1 MVNRDEILSALRT
14 VDDPEMPINIVD
26 LGLVEKVDIQ
36 AQESG
41 ASVAIEILPTFVG
54 CAALPV
60 IESEIRR
67 SVSALPGVSAVE
79 VRISYSPA
87 WTVDRITAA
96 GRESLRR
103 HGVTVPVRGED
114 QAGQAPACPFC
125 GSAEVRQ
132 ESAFG
137 PTRCRM
143 IWYCESCHHP
153 FEHLKR
159 LGSRGLVDLSLSR
172 VTESR

>member
-1 MVNRDEILSALRT
+1 
-14 VDDPEMPINIVD
+14 
-26 LGLVEKVDIQ
+26 
-36 AQESG
+36 
-41 ASVAIEILPTFVG
+41 TFVG
-54 CAALPV
+54 CAALTV

-67 SVSALPGVSAVE
+67 RVAALSGVTTVD
-79 VRISYSPA
+79 VNISYSPA
-87 WTVDRITAA
+87 WTADRITAA

-103 HGVTVPVRGED
+103 HGVTVPARGED
-114 QAGQAPACPFC
+114 PAGNTPACPFC
-125 GSAEVRQ
+125 GSAKVRQ

-159 LGSRGLVDLSLSR
+159 LSTGGLIDLSLSR

>member
-1 MVNRDEILSALRT
+1 MVTREEILSALRT

-26 LGLVEKVDIQ
+26 LGLVEKIDLRPE
-36 AQESG
+36 ESG
-41 ASVAIEILPTFVG
+41 AGVEIEILPTFVG
-54 CAALPV
+54 CAALPL
-60 IESEIRR
+60 IENEIRR
-67 SVSALPGVSAVE
+67 RVAALPGVVAVE
-79 VRISYSPA
+79 VTISYSPA

-103 HGVTVPVRGED
+103 HGVTVPGSGED
-114 QAGQAPACPFC
+114 PAGNTPVCPFC
-125 GSAEVRQ
+125 GSAKVRQ

-159 LGSRGLVDLSLSR
+159 LGTGRLIDLSLSR
-172 VTESR
+172 VTDSR